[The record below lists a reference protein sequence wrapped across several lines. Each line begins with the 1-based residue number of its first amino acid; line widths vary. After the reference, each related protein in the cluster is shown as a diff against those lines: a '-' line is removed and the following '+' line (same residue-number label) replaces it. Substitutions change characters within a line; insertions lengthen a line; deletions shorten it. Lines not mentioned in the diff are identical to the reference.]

1 MFTLAIDNMLVFPAV
16 RGRSV
21 INVQAVL
28 VYLLSWKKI
37 SFIIDVLVYY
47 SDLHHKTANN
57 WLAAVTKSTQ
67 GLLKHYS
74 IRIQKVQ
81 HNLHAEVLKYN
92 WSFKK

>member
-1 MFTLAIDNMLVFPAV
+1 
-16 RGRSV
+16 
-21 INVQAVL
+21 
-28 VYLLSWKKI
+28 
-37 SFIIDVLVYY
+37 
-47 SDLHHKTANN
+47 
-57 WLAAVTKSTQ
+57 VTKSTQ